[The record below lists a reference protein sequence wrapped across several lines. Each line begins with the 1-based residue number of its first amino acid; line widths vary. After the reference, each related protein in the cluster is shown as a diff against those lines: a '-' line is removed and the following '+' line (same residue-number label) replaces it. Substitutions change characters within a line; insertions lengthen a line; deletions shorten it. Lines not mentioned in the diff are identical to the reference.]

1 MQTRTYAVH
10 IDISI
15 TVINH
20 VRCQYAL
27 IAVPEPIETRPQSR
41 VQKLAEE

>member
-1 MQTRTYAVH
+1 MQTGVYSEH
-10 IDISI
+10 IEISI

-20 VRCQYAL
+20 VRRQYAL